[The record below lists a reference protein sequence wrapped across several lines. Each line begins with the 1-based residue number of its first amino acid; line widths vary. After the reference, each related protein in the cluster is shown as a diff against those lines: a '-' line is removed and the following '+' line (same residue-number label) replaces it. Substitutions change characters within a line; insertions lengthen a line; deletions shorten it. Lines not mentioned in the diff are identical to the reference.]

1 MESKERVQE
10 ILTQFGLDFRI
21 EKLQMV
27 AKKPIRTTKE
37 TIINSEGL
45 IEEVV
50 KVLEYKDVPTDYYGL
65 LNTKSGNIINQVKG
79 GYEVSQNDEILELVL
94 EGMKPFGD
102 KLSVTKAGSL
112 NDGRKTYVQ
121 LGIEGEEKVG
131 TEIIKRYV
139 TIIDSNDGTTSLS
152 VGLGELVMSCQ
163 NQFFKFY
170 KDGQSK
176 YRHTASLRQRVM
188 ELPYLIEKTLAE
200 SLKLTE
206 MYGKFQSTEVTRKL
220 ADEMVK
226 HLLGYDKLMSVRKE
240 SELSVRSLNVMDD
253 LYGHLEKEMNQKGNN
268 LFGLFS
274 GVTSWTTHS
283 KSAPRRENGRLES
296 LMVGTNNRVNQDA
309 YEFTMN
315 KLGLVMA

>member
-1 MESKERVQE
+1 MESKARVQE

-21 EKLQMV
+21 EKLPMV
-27 AKKPIRTTKE
+27 AKQVVGKTTE
-37 TIINSEGL
+37 TIIVDG

-50 KVLEYKDVPTDYYGL
+50 ERLSYKDVPTDYFGL
-65 LNTKSGNIINQVKG
+65 LNTKSGNIINQVKA

-102 KLSVTKAGSL
+102 QLSVTKAGSL

-121 LGIEGEEKVG
+121 LGIEGFSKIGSE
-131 TEIIKRYV
+131 TIKRYV

-152 VGLGELVMSCQ
+152 VGLGELVMSCS

-200 SLKLTE
+200 SLKLNE
-206 MYGKFQSTEVTRKL
+206 VYGRFQSTKVTRKL
-220 ADEMVK
+220 ADDMVK

-240 SELSVRSLNVMDD
+240 SDLSVRSLNVMDD
-253 LYGHLEKEMNQKGNN
+253 LYGHLEKEMNQKGEN

-309 YEFTMN
+309 YEFTMS

>member
-1 MESKERVQE
+1 MESKAKVQE

-21 EKLQMV
+21 EKLPMV
-27 AKKPIRTTKE
+27 AKQVVGRTTE
-37 TIINSEGL
+37 TIITNG

-50 KVLEYKDVPTDYYGL
+50 ERLSYKDVPTDYFGL
-65 LNTKSGNIINQVKG
+65 LNTKSGNIINQVKA

-121 LGIEGEEKVG
+121 LGIEGEENVG

-206 MYGKFQSTEVTRKL
+206 MYSKFQSTEVTRKL

-240 SELSVRSLNVMDD
+240 SDLSVRSLNVMDD
-253 LYGHLEKEMNQKGNN
+253 LYGHLEKEMNQKGEN

>member
-1 MESKERVQE
+1 MESNERVQE
-10 ILTQFGLDFRI
+10 ILKQFGLDFRI
-21 EKLQMV
+21 EKLPMV
-27 AKKPIRTTKE
+27 AKLPIGRVSE
-37 TIINSEGL
+37 TIIKDG
-45 IEEVV
+45 IEEVI
-50 KVLEYKDVPTDYYGL
+50 ERITYKDVPTDYYGL
-65 LNTKSGNIINQVKG
+65 LNTKSGNIINQVKS

-102 KLSVTKAGSL
+102 SLSVTKAGSL
-112 NDGRKTYVQ
+112 NDGRKTFVQ
-121 LGIEGEEKVG
+121 LGIEGMSKVG
-131 TEIIKRYV
+131 TETIKRYV

-176 YRHTASLRQRVM
+176 YRHTAALRQRVM
-188 ELPYLIEKTLAE
+188 ELPYLIEKTLEE

-206 MYGKFQSTEVTRKL
+206 TYARFQSTSVTRNM

-226 HLLGYDKLMSVRKE
+226 HLLGFDRLMSVRKE
-240 SELSVRSLNVMDD
+240 SELGTKTLNAMED
-253 LYGHLEKEMNQKGNN
+253 LYSHMHKEMNQKGDN

-274 GVTSWTTHS
+274 GVTSWTSHT

-296 LMVGTNNRVNQDA
+296 VMVGTNNKVNQSA

-315 KLGLVMA
+315 KLGLVTA

>member
-1 MESKERVQE
+1 MESNAKVQE
-10 ILTQFGLDFRI
+10 ILTQYGLDFRI
-21 EKLQMV
+21 EKLPMV
-27 AKKPIRTTKE
+27 AKQPIGKVSE
-37 TIINSEGL
+37 TIITNG

-50 KVLEYKDVPTDYYGL
+50 ERVTYKDVPTDYYGL

-79 GYEVSQNDEILELVL
+79 GYEVSQNDEILDLVL
-94 EGMKPFGD
+94 EGMKPFSD
-102 KLSVTKAGSL
+102 QLSVTKAGSL
-112 NDGRKTYVQ
+112 NDGRKTFVQ
-121 LGIEGEEKVG
+121 LGIEGMSKVG
-131 TEIIKRYV
+131 SENIKRYV

-152 VGLGELVMSCQ
+152 VGLGELVMSCS

-188 ELPYLIEKTLAE
+188 ELPYLIEQTLLE

-206 MYGKFQSTEVTRKL
+206 TYARFQSTEVTRKM

-226 HLLGYDKLMSVRKE
+226 NLLGFDRLMSIRKE
-240 SELSVRSLNVMDD
+240 SEMATKSLNAMND
-253 LYGHLEKEMNQKGNN
+253 LYDHMTKEMNQKGDN

-274 GVTSWTTHS
+274 GVTSWTTHA
-283 KSAPRRENGRLES
+283 KSAPKRENGRLES
-296 LMVGTNNRVNQDA
+296 LMVGTNNKVNQSA

-315 KLGLVMA
+315 KLGLVIA

>member
-1 MESKERVQE
+1 MESNAKVQE

-21 EKLQMV
+21 EKLPMV
-27 AKKPIRTTKE
+27 AKQVVGKVSE
-37 TIINSEGL
+37 TIINENG

-50 KVLEYKDVPTDYYGL
+50 ERLSYKDVPTDYFGL
-65 LNTKSGNIINQVKG
+65 LNTKSGNIINQVKA

-102 KLSVTKAGSL
+102 QLSVTKAGSL

-121 LGIEGEEKVG
+121 LGIEGFSKIGSE
-131 TEIIKRYV
+131 TIKRYV

-152 VGLGELVMSCQ
+152 VGLGELVMSCS

-200 SLKLTE
+200 SLKLNE
-206 MYGKFQSTEVTRKL
+206 VYGRFQSTKVTRKL
-220 ADEMVK
+220 ADDMVK

-240 SELSVRSLNVMDD
+240 SDLSVRSLNVMDD
-253 LYGHLEKEMNQKGNN
+253 LYGHLEKEMNQKGEN

-274 GVTSWTTHS
+274 GVTSWTTKD
-283 KSAPRRENGRLES
+283 KSCPRRENGRLES
-296 LMVGTNNRVNQDA
+296 LMVGTNYRVNQDA
-309 YEFTMN
+309 YEFTMS